1 MRIAVMA
8 AGGVGGYF
16 GARLAQAGHD
26 VAFVARGRHLAAI
39 RERGLTVRSAGGD
52 IHLARVAASDDPSSL
67 GRFDLVLFAVKL
79 WDTEVAAAASLPLVA
94 GGGVVIP
101 FQNGVESIER
111 VGAVI
116 GAAQVLG
123 GAAYIAATI
132 AEPGVIVHTGQMAR
146 LRFGPVLPAQEAP
159 AHSFLKACTEARI
172 DAELVADVRRVLWEK
187 FVLLTAL
194 SGVTSA
200 TRQPI
205 GAIRSDPDLRAVFEA
220 AMAEVWAVGRRRAIA
235 LDKDLVA
242 QIMALADGLPAE
254 MRSSMLNDLV
264 AGNRLEAPWL
274 SGAVTRMAKESGLAA
289 PVNATL
295 YASVKPFC
303 DGRSRSQAAEEK
315 QR

>member
-26 VAFVARGRHLAAI
+26 VAFIARGRHLAAI

-52 IHLARVAASDDPSSL
+52 IHLTTVQASDDPKSL
-67 GRFDLVLFAVKL
+67 GAFDLVLFAVKL
-79 WDTEVAAAASLPLVA
+79 WDTEAAAAASLPLVA
-94 GGGVVIP
+94 RGGMVIP

-132 AEPGVIVHTGQMAR
+132 AEPGVILHTGQMAR
-146 LRFGPVLPAQEAP
+146 LRFGPVLSAQEAP
-159 AHSFLKACTEARI
+159 ARRFLQACTDAGI
-172 DAELVADVRRVLWEK
+172 DAELVADVHRVLWEK
-187 FVLLTAL
+187 FVFLSAF

-200 TRQPI
+200 ARQPI

-220 AMAEVWAVGRRRAIA
+220 AMAEAWAVGRARGIGLAE
-235 LDKDLVA
+235 DLVA
-242 QIMALADGLPAE
+242 QQMQLADGLPAE
-254 MRSSMLNDLV
+254 MKSSMLNDLV

-274 SGAVTRMAKESGLAA
+274 SGAVARMAKEAVQAA
-289 PVNATL
+289 PVSATL
-295 YASVKPFC
+295 FATVKPYC
-303 DGRSRSQAAEEK
+303 DGAS
-315 QR
+315 

>member
-16 GARLAQAGHD
+16 GARLARAGHD
-26 VAFVARGRHLAAI
+26 VAFVARGRHLAAFK
-39 RERGLTVRSAGGD
+39 ERGLTVRSAGGD
-52 IHLARVAASDDPSSL
+52 VHLSKVVASDDPKSL
-67 GRFDLVLFAVKL
+67 GVCDVVLFAVKL
-79 WDTEVAAAASLPLVA
+79 WDTEAAAAACLPLVA
-94 GGGVVIP
+94 GGGVVVP

-146 LRFGPVLPAQEAP
+146 LRFGPVLPAQEGP
-159 AHSFLKACTEARI
+159 ARSFLQACTEARI

-220 AMAEVWAVGRRRAIA
+220 AMAEAWAVGRARGVA
-235 LDKDLVA
+235 LAEDFVA
-242 QIMALADGLPAE
+242 QQMVLIDGLPAQ
-254 MRSSMLNDLV
+254 MKSSMLNDLI

-274 SGAVTRMAKESGLAA
+274 SGAVARMAKEASLAA
-289 PVNATL
+289 PVSATL
-295 YASVKPFC
+295 FVTVKPYC
-303 DGRSRSQAAEEK
+303 DG
-315 QR
+315 